1 MVNSRYEKSL
11 RGYMQFIEGTD
22 EMEDSEREKKL
33 EAESEPTNISAN
45 QTDVKQLDPLIQEF
59 IHSQVYKHHIYR

>member
-1 MVNSRYEKSL
+1 
-11 RGYMQFIEGTD
+11 MQFIEGTD

-33 EAESEPTNISAN
+33 EVESEPTNVSAN

-59 IHSQVYKHHIYR
+59 IHSQVCKHHIYR